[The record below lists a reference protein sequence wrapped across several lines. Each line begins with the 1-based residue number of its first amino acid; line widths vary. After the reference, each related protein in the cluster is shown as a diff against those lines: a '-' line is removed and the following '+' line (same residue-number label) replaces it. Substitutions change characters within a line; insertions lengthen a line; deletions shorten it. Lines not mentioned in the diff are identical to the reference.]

1 MQKIAI
7 LGLGVMGAGMA
18 ANWLKKGFAVTVYNR
33 TPAKAEALAAA
44 GARVASSP
52 RDAARDADMVVAMV
66 ADDDASRAV
75 WQGADGALAG
85 IKRGAIVVESSTLTP
100 DWVHELASLAKA
112 KGADFLDSPVGGSKG
127 AAAYGKLAL
136 FVGGDKA
143 VLEKARPALEA
154 IGSKV
159 NHLGPIGAGATWKL
173 INNMMGASHL
183 AVLAEA
189 LLLARKAGI
198 DIAQAADLIGTGA
211 GASPIVTM
219 KLPRMTEKRFSD
231 PDFALKLMAKDMRY
245 ATAMARKLG
254 ANLTMVP
261 TAAVLYERGEAKGL
275 GELDFAAVLD
285 VVG

>member
-1 MQKIAI
+1 MQKIAV

-18 ANWLKKGFAVTVYNR
+18 ANWLKKGFGVSVYNR
-33 TPAKAEALAAA
+33 TPAKAEVLAAA
-44 GARVASSP
+44 GARVANSP
-52 RDAARDADMVVAMV
+52 REAAQDADMVVAMV

-75 WQGADGALAG
+75 WQGADGALAA

-100 DWVHELASLAKA
+100 EWIGELAGLAKA
-112 KGADFLDSPVGGSKG
+112 RGADFLDSPVGGSKG
-127 AAAYGKLAL
+127 AAVDGKLAL

-143 VLEKARPALEA
+143 VLDRARPALEA
-154 IGSKV
+154 ISIKI

-173 INNMMGASHL
+173 INNMIAASHL

-189 LLLARKAGI
+189 LALARKANI
-198 DIAQAADLIGTGA
+198 DIAQAADLISTGA

-219 KLPRMTEKRFSD
+219 KLPRMTAKRFGD

-245 ATAMARKLG
+245 ATALAKKLG
-254 ANLTMVP
+254 VNLTMVP
-261 TAAVLYERGEAKGL
+261 TAAVLYERGESKGL
-275 GELDFAAVLD
+275 GELDFAAIVD

>member
-1 MQKIAI
+1 MQKIAV

-18 ANWLKKGFAVTVYNR
+18 ANWLKKGFAVAVYNR
-33 TPAKAEALAAA
+33 TRAKGGALAAA
-44 GARVASSP
+44 GARIADTP

-75 WQGADGALAG
+75 WQGADGGLAG

-100 DWVHELASLAKA
+100 EWIHELAGLAKA
-112 KGADFLDSPVGGSKG
+112 RGADFLDSPVGGSKG
-127 AAAYGKLAL
+127 AAMDGKLAL

-143 VLEKARPALEA
+143 VLDRARPALEA
-154 IGSKV
+154 VSIKI
-159 NHLGPIGAGATWKL
+159 NHLGPVGAGATWKL
-173 INNMMGASHL
+173 INNMIAASHL

-189 LLLARKAGI
+189 LTLAGKANI
-198 DIAQAADLIGTGA
+198 DIAQAADLISVGA

-219 KLPRMTEKRFSD
+219 KLPRMTGHRFGD

-245 ATAMARKLG
+245 ATALAKKLG
-254 ANLTMVP
+254 ANLAMVP
-261 TAAVLYERGEAKGL
+261 AAAALYERGEAKGL